1 MAETTEISWA
11 DATFNPW
18 IGCTKISP
26 ACDHCYAE
34 RDNGRRKWV
43 PGWGPGVPRKRT
55 SPSNWKQPL
64 AWNRRA
70 EKTGVPLR
78 VFVASLADVFDNEV
92 PQEWRDDLWELMRQT
107 PHLRWM
113 VLTKRIGNAAKMLPP
128 DWPFANVGLMATIV
142 NQEEWDRDWPK
153 LRALPATWRGVSAEP
168 LLGPIQMGIDAPDW
182 LIVGGESG
190 PEARPMEL
198 DDVRF
203 LRDQCSHHGTAFH
216 FKQFGEYLP
225 VGQWMPNQGKVT
237 GGTALKPGGRMK
249 VHTDMGNGIQQCFVE
264 RGVDVA
270 TMRDGH
276 FTFRVGKKTAG
287 DLLDGRQHKAFP
299 AALTFKEAA

>member
-1 MAETTEISWA
+1 MADTTEISWA

-18 IGCTKISP
+18 IGCSKISP

-43 PGWGPGVPRKRT
+43 PGWGLGVPRKRT

-78 VFVASLADVFDNEV
+78 VFCASLADVFDNEV

-153 LRALPATWRGVSAEP
+153 LRALPAAWRGVSAEP
-168 LLGPIQMGIDAPDW
+168 LLGPIHMGIDGPDW

-190 PEARPMEL
+190 DNARPMHPDWAL
-198 DDVRF
+198 S
-203 LRDQCSHHGTAFH
+203 LSDQCEHQGIAFH
-216 FKQFGEYLP
+216 FKQWGEWLPGIPVFAGIPGRFALHWTDNGGDGRWAYFDRAPRQLDRFG
-225 VGQWMPNQGKVT
+225 
-237 GGTALKPGGRMK
+237 ADARM
-249 VHTDMGNGIQQCFVE
+249 T
-264 RGVDVA
+264 
-270 TMRDGH
+270 
-276 FTFRVGKKTAG
+276 RVGKKAAG
-287 DLLDGRQHKAFP
+287 SRLQGIEQKDFP
-299 AALTFKEAA
+299 PQLTFKEAA